1 MMPNKITNYFRC
13 RHVENPETTEN
24 SIPPAAKRIKITK
37 TSQKQ
42 NETEICATIEND
54 SQSPIKSLVLA
65 VCNKLEIGQKMNC
78 LNNSELETTPKSKQ
92 RPKRSKRVRNKP
104 KLLNLTPLGLP
115 KKERRKT
122 PDTGT
127 NSRPVFS
134 VHDIYKNDNY
144 IEPRAQS
151 LETIYEERDK
161 ESTRI
166 IFSSPESTTPK
177 KMGRKLLRW
186 IHFETDPSLRVVS
199 KTIRRKQLKML
210 KCIKYRRRPGKR
222 KQSVI
227 ETANKLDQFLNKIRV
242 WEDKFDSK

>member
-13 RHVENPETTEN
+13 RHVDNPASHES
-24 SIPPAAKRIKITK
+24 SIPAAKRLKIT
-37 TSQKQ
+37 QQQ
-42 NETEICATIEND
+42 NDTEICATIGND
-54 SQSPIKSLVLA
+54 SQSPTMKSLVLA
-65 VCNKLEIGQKMNC
+65 VCNKLEISQNMNDSK
-78 LNNSELETTPKSKQ
+78 NSVETTPKSRP

-115 KKERRKT
+115 KKERKT

-144 IEPRAQS
+144 MEPRAQS

-166 IFSSPESTTPK
+166 ILSSPESRTPR
-177 KMGRKLLRW
+177 KMGRKLLRY

-199 KTIRRKQLKML
+199 KTIRKKQFKML
-210 KCIKYRRRPGKR
+210 QSIKYTRRPGKR
-222 KQSVI
+222 KKSLI
-227 ETANKLDQFLNKIRV
+227 ETANALDHVLNKIRV
-242 WEDKFDSK
+242 WEDKFDSKHQ